1 MCRVI
6 TRWSTRPTSAG
17 DTWRVLADNL
27 STQQLY
33 VLDASPAALGL
44 ASNEYVTQFMV
55 SFGVVPA
62 NFRQVEAP
70 RVYCNVVSWATGG
83 SQFTNQADTGGVY
96 DGQWIMATSRW
107 VTKVYKP
114 SNPPAPHRLLRLTA
128 EDK

>member
-1 MCRVI
+1 MPGNYKVVYK
-6 TRWSTRPTSAG
+6 TNLSG

-96 DGQWIMATSRW
+96 DGQWIMGHQPVGDQGLQAIQS
-107 VTKVYKP
+107 
-114 SNPPAPHRLLRLTA
+114 PAPHRLLRLTA

>member
-1 MCRVI
+1 MVYK
-6 TRWSTRPTSAG
+6 TNLSG

-27 STQQLY
+27 STQQNY

-44 ASNEYVTQFMV
+44 ASNEYVTQFMA

-70 RVYCNVVSWATGG
+70 RVYCNVVSWLTGG
-83 SQFTNQADTGGVY
+83 TQFVNQADAGGVY

-107 VTKVYKP
+107 VTRVYKP
-114 SNPPAPHRLLRLTA
+114 SKPLPRTGY
-128 EDK
+128 